1 MSYNCCT
8 DIELYRK
15 DIAVGGMEIGLGFSQ
30 TSAPDLK
37 KPALQK
43 EIKQQSSASQPSP
56 AIGDMSYVSG
66 SAVRSDRNPLAI
78 VESPELLSAEEP
90 PSDDKGMHIG
100 VVNGSSVHMRV
111 NRKGEAEFNCGG
123 PVWTKSPPA
132 ALPKSKIV
140 MSLETIHTMG
150 IDTRPYLRSLNSLQN
165 YSAPLSLVADD
176 DINHSYSIIEK
187 LHEEQIN
194 QLAGRKRKNQ
204 TTTTNVP
211 IFLTNPDY
219 ESY

>member
-1 MSYNCCT
+1 M
-8 DIELYRK
+8 
-15 DIAVGGMEIGLGFSQ
+15 GGMEIGLGFSQ
-30 TSAPDLK
+30 ASTPDLK

-43 EIKQQSSASQPSP
+43 EAKQESSASQTS
-56 AIGDMSYVSG
+56 AAGGDMSYVSG
-66 SAVRSDRNPLAI
+66 SAVRTGRNPLSI
-78 VESPELLSAEEP
+78 IESPELLSAEEP
-90 PSDDKGMHIG
+90 PSDERGMHIG

-111 NRKGEAEFNCGG
+111 NGKGEAEFNSGG

-132 ALPKSKIV
+132 ALSKSKII

-187 LHEEQIN
+187 LHEEQVS
-194 QLAGRKRKNQ
+194 QLASKRKKSQ
-204 TTTTNVP
+204 LPAGSVP

-219 ESY
+219 EGHEQKFLI